1 MSTNPVDDFLE
12 GFKEQPFDGSA
23 GAFVAP
29 AVERR
34 VRVPSVQTRCGSVD
48 GDKRQTLNPAVA
60 SVSPNAAD
68 VKS

>member
-1 MSTNPVDDFLE
+1 MNPVDDFLE

-23 GAFVAP
+23 EAFAAD

-34 VRVPSVQTRCGSVD
+34 VRALSVQARCGSVD

-60 SVSPNAAD
+60 SVSPASAD
-68 VKS
+68 VKGI